1 MASGGI
7 PMWKPENVLHEGAEA
22 TVTGGSWLGRSAV
35 LKSRR
40 ARSYRHPDLDRRL
53 TRQRLAVE
61 ARVLSRLSS
70 VGFPSPK
77 LMLLDQRNS
86 SMLISRIEG
95 RTLYDLLKS
104 GDFSGDEL
112 YSLGGLI
119 RRLHEVGIS
128 HGDLT
133 THNVMSTEDGE
144 LHLIDFGL
152 SRQSPELEHMGLD
165 LQVLRECLGA
175 SHSEIDDA
183 IDRVCEGYMAK
194 QSLNEDA
201 ESAADVLDRFRK
213 IAGRVRYHG

>member
-22 TVTGGSWLGRSAV
+22 TVTGGSWLGRQAI

-77 LMLLDQRNS
+77 LMFLDQRNS
-86 SMLISRIEG
+86 SMLLSKIEG
-95 RTLYDLLKS
+95 RTLHDLLKS
-104 GDFSGDEL
+104 GDGSGDEL
-112 YSLGGLI
+112 FSLGGLI
-119 RRLHEVGIS
+119 RRLHEIGIS

-133 THNVMSTEDGE
+133 THNVMSDNDGK

-175 SHSEIDDA
+175 SHSNIEGA
-183 IDRVCEGYMAK
+183 IERVCEGYTAA
-194 QSLNEDA
+194 QTIDDGS
-201 ESAADVLDRFRK
+201 ESAENVVDRFRK

>member
-7 PMWKPENVLHEGAEA
+7 PMWKPGNVLHEGAEA
-22 TVTGGSWLGRSAV
+22 TVTEGSWLGRKAV

-70 VGFPSPK
+70 IGFPSPR
-77 LMLLDQRNS
+77 LVFLDQRNS
-86 SMLISRIEG
+86 SMLLSRIEG
-95 RTLYDLLKS
+95 RTLYELLKS
-104 GDFSGDEL
+104 GDSSGDEL
-112 YSLGGLI
+112 FQLGGLI
-119 RRLHEVGIS
+119 RRLHEIGIS

-133 THNVMSTEDGE
+133 THNVMSTTDGD

-175 SHSEIDDA
+175 SHSDIDGA
-183 IDRVCEGYMAK
+183 IDRVCEGYIAA
-194 QSLNEDA
+194 QNSGNDA
-201 ESAADVLDRFRK
+201 ESAENVVDRFRK

>member
-1 MASGGI
+1 MASGGV
-7 PMWKPENVLHEGAEA
+7 PMWKPDKVLHEGAEA
-22 TVTGGSWLGRSAV
+22 TVTAGSWLGRKAV

-53 TRQRLAVE
+53 TRQRFAVE

-77 LMLLDQRNS
+77 LMFLDQRNS
-86 SMLISRIEG
+86 SMLLSRIEG
-95 RTLYDLLKS
+95 MTLYDLLKS
-104 GDFSGDEL
+104 FDYSGDEL
-112 YSLGGLI
+112 FSLGSLI
-119 RRLHEVGIS
+119 RRLHETGIS

-133 THNVMSTEDGE
+133 THNVMSTNEGV

-175 SHSEIDDA
+175 SHSEIDGA
-183 IDRVCEGYMAK
+183 IDRVCKGYMEA
-194 QSLNEDA
+194 QSLNDDA
-201 ESAADVLDRFRK
+201 ESAENVIERFRK

>member
-7 PMWKPENVLHEGAEA
+7 PMWKPGNVLHEGAEA
-22 TVTGGSWLGRSAV
+22 TVTEGSWLGRKAV

-70 VGFPSPK
+70 IGFPSPR
-77 LMLLDQRNS
+77 LVFLDQRNS
-86 SMLISRIEG
+86 SMLLSRIEG
-95 RTLYDLLKS
+95 GTLFELLKS
-104 GDFSGDEL
+104 GDSSGDEL
-112 YSLGGLI
+112 FQLGGLI
-119 RRLHEVGIS
+119 RRLHEIGIS

-133 THNVMSTEDGE
+133 THNVMSTIDGD

-175 SHSEIDDA
+175 SHSEIDGA
-183 IDRVCEGYMAK
+183 IDRVCEGYIASQNSGK
-194 QSLNEDA
+194 DA
-201 ESAADVLDRFRK
+201 ESAENVVDRFRK

>member
-1 MASGGI
+1 MASRGI
-7 PMWKPENVLHEGAEA
+7 PMWKPQNLLHEGAEA
-22 TVTGGSWLGRSAV
+22 TVTGGSWLGRKAV
-35 LKSRR
+35 LKCRR

-70 VGFPSPK
+70 AGFPSPK
-77 LMLLDQRNS
+77 LMFLDQRNS
-86 SMLISRIEG
+86 TMLLSRIEG

-104 GDFSGDEL
+104 EDFSGDEL
-112 YSLGGLI
+112 FSLGALI
-119 RRLHEVGIS
+119 RRLHEIGIS

-133 THNVMSTEDGE
+133 THNVMSSDDGQ

-175 SHSEIDDA
+175 SHSDIEDA
-183 IDRVCEGYMAK
+183 IDKVCEGY
-194 QSLNEDA
+194 LEA
-201 ESAADVLDRFRK
+201 ESPLEDGESAENVLDRFRK

>member
-1 MASGGI
+1 
-7 PMWKPENVLHEGAEA
+7 MWKPENVLHEGAEA
-22 TVTGGSWLGRSAV
+22 TVSAGSWLGRPAV

-77 LMLLDQRNS
+77 LMFLDQRNS
-86 SMLISRIEG
+86 SMLLSRIEG

-104 GDFSGDEL
+104 DDFSGDEL
-112 YSLGGLI
+112 FLLGGLI
-119 RRLHEVGIS
+119 RRLHEIGIS

-133 THNVMSTEDGE
+133 THNVMSTDEGE
-144 LHLIDFGL
+144 IYLIDFGL

-175 SHSEIDDA
+175 SHSDIDGA
-183 IDRVCEGYMAK
+183 IDRVCEGYTEN
-194 QSLNEDA
+194 QSLKDDT
-201 ESAADVLDRFRK
+201 ESAEEVLERFRK

>member
-1 MASGGI
+1 MVSGDI

-22 TVTGGSWLGRSAV
+22 TVTSGSWLGRQAV

-77 LMLLDQRNS
+77 LMFLDQRNS
-86 SMLISRIEG
+86 SMLLSRIEG

-104 GDFSGDEL
+104 DESSGEEL
-112 YSLGGLI
+112 FSLGGLI
-119 RRLHEVGIS
+119 RRLHEIGIS

-133 THNVMSTEDGE
+133 THNVMSTEEGE
-144 LHLIDFGL
+144 LHIIDFGL
-152 SRQSPELEHMGLD
+152 SRQSPELEHLGLD

-175 SHSEIDDA
+175 SHSDIDDA
-183 IDRVCEGYMAK
+183 IDRVCEGYMEK
-194 QSLNEDA
+194 QSFIEDV
-201 ESAADVLDRFRK
+201 ESAEDVLDRFRK